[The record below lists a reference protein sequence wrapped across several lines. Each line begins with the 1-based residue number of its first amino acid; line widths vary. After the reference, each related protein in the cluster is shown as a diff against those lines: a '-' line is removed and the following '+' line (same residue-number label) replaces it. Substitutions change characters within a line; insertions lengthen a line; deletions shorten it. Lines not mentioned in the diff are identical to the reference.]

1 MTVAIRPAVVLIAA
15 VGRNGAIGLRDG
27 LPWRLPGD
35 LAHFKAET
43 LGKPVVMGRRTF
55 ASLGRPLP
63 GRFLVVVSRDP
74 ALALPEGVAR
84 AGSLDE
90 ALARADAIAAE
101 RGAGE
106 VMVAGGAEI
115 YRAAMPRA
123 DALRLTE
130 VDLAPEAD
138 TLFPAIDPGLWR
150 ELSRVPG
157 VRGPKDEAAYAF
169 VERVRNRG

>member
-1 MTVAIRPAVVLIAA
+1 MTLPVVLIAA

-43 LGKPVVMGRRTF
+43 LDKPVVMGRKTF

-74 ALALPEGVAR
+74 ALALPDGVAR

-90 ALARADAIAAE
+90 ALALSAAIAAE
-101 RGAGE
+101 RGARE
-106 VMVAGGAEI
+106 IMVAGGAEI

-138 TLFPAIDPGLWR
+138 SLFPPVDAALWR
-150 ELSRVPG
+150 EVSRVAG
-157 VRGPKDEAAYAF
+157 HRGPKDEAAYAF
-169 VERVRNRG
+169 VEHARRRG

>member
-1 MTVAIRPAVVLIAA
+1 MTVPVVLIAA
-15 VGRNGAIGLRDG
+15 VGRNGAIGVRDG

-35 LAHFKAET
+35 LRHFKAET
-43 LGKPVVMGRRTF
+43 LGKPVLMGRKTF

-74 ALALPEGVAR
+74 GLALPGGVER
-84 AGSLDE
+84 AASLE
-90 ALARADAIAAE
+90 AALARGQAIAAE

-115 YRAAMPRA
+115 YRAAMPGA

-130 VDLAPEAD
+130 VDLAPAAD
-138 TLFPAIDPGLWR
+138 ALFPAVDPALWR
-150 ELSRVPG
+150 EVSRVPG
-157 VRGPKDEAAYAF
+157 DRTSADEAGF
-169 VERVRNRG
+169 TVVEHVRRRT

>member
-1 MTVAIRPAVVLIAA
+1 MTVPVVLIAA
-15 VGRNGAIGLRDG
+15 VARNGAIGLRDG

-35 LAHFKAET
+35 LRHFKAET
-43 LGKPVVMGRRTF
+43 LGKPVVMGRKTF

-74 ALALPEGVAR
+74 ALAVPAGVER
-84 AGSLDE
+84 AASLDA
-90 ALARADAIAAE
+90 ALARGQAIAAE
-101 RGAGE
+101 RGATE

-115 YRAAMPRA
+115 YRAAMATA

-138 TLFPAIDPGLWR
+138 ALFPAVDPTLWR
-150 ELSRVPG
+150 EVSRVPG
-157 VRGPKDEAAYAF
+157 SRGPGDEAGF
-169 VERVRNRG
+169 TVVEHRRRGG